1 MKSCPR
7 CGHDNPDTATLC
19 EQCHEALPAPDSAVE
34 MTAQP
39 PTDEL
44 PEAPPERDPVEPSG
58 GGTAQESPPPVA
70 PIAPS
75 RPSFWTENGPYL
87 WGLGLG
93 LIPAILWFLAG
104 SEARQGLDD
113 RFNQVLG
120 FFVLALGLYVVELV
134 VMIICLANKGSRL
147 FGYGLLTM
155 MLVAPVL
162 AAMSCGIAFSRH

>member
-1 MKSCPR
+1 MKTCPR
-7 CGHDNPDTATLC
+7 CGHDNPETATLC
-19 EQCHEALPAPDSAVE
+19 EECHEALSAPNSAGQTTTE
-34 MTAQP
+34 TPMEEP
-39 PTDEL
+39 
-44 PEAPPERDPVEPSG
+44 PEAPPERVPVSPSG
-58 GGTAQESPPPVA
+58 GRPAQDSRPPVA

-104 SEARQGLDD
+104 SEARQGLDE

-120 FFVLALGLYVVELV
+120 FFVLGLGLYVVELV
-134 VMIICLANKGSRL
+134 VMIIYLVNKSSRL

-155 MLVAPVL
+155 MLIAPVL